1 MKAVHFGAGSIGRGF
16 IADLLHN
23 SGYDIVLVDV
33 NQKLNQ
39 QINQRQLYHLYVI
52 EEAYQEKTID
62 RVKALSPVTE
72 KAEVIQAIL
81 TADILTTAVWADNLS
96 KVAPTISEGLYQRG
110 LQAKPKLNVLACENA
125 MFNSEILKKEIL
137 KLGQLTEEQLE
148 QAAVFPNTAV
158 DRMVLEDERDG
169 EKVINIGVDFELV
182 IERNKL
188 ADPTVEPIKGAE
200 YTDDLQKYIERKL
213 YIINCGHAWAGYLGA
228 VQGYD
233 VMSDIF
239 ADEPLVQATKAAM
252 GESAQLLAQKY
263 GFSEAELKAYIDF
276 AIRRFQTPGVVDT
289 VARVCRSPIR
299 KLEPNERLV
308 GPAVQCEEQG
318 LENERLL
325 EGIAAV
331 FLFQQPEDE
340 QAVSLQKYLQQQG
353 LAESIEHF
361 TGLKQGSRMHNQ
373 ICAYYQKLKEQT
385 NEGHV

>member
-1 MKAVHFGAGSIGRGF
+1 M
-16 IADLLHN
+16 
-23 SGYDIVLVDV
+23 
-33 NQKLNQ
+33 
-39 QINQRQLYHLYVI
+39 
-52 EEAYQEKTID
+52 
-62 RVKALSPVTE
+62 
-72 KAEVIQAIL
+72 
-81 TADILTTAVWADNLS
+81 
-96 KVAPTISEGLYQRG
+96 
-110 LQAKPKLNVLACENA
+110 
-125 MFNSEILKKEIL
+125 

-148 QAAVFPNTAV
+148 QAAAFPNTAV
-158 DRMVLEDERDG
+158 DRMVLEDQRAG

-188 ADPTVEPIKGAE
+188 ADPATEPIEGAE

-228 VQGYD
+228 VQGYEI
-233 VMSDIF
+233 MSDIF
-239 ADEPLVQATKAAM
+239 ANEPLVQTTKEAM
-252 GESAQLLAQKY
+252 GEAAALLAQKY

-318 LENERLL
+318 LKNQRLL

-340 QAVSLQKYLQQQG
+340 QAVKLQEYVQQHG
-353 LAESIEHF
+353 IEESIEHF
-361 TGLKQGSRMHNQ
+361 TSLKQGSPMHEQ
-373 ICAYYQKLKEQT
+373 ICGYYQRLKEQA
-385 NEGHV
+385 NDERV

>member
-16 IADLLHN
+16 IADLLHD

-33 NQKLNQ
+33 NQQLNQ
-39 QINQRQLYHLYVI
+39 QINQKQLYHLYVI
-52 EEAYQEKTID
+52 EENYQEKTID

-72 KAEVIQAIL
+72 SAAVIQEIL
-81 TADILTTAVWADNLS
+81 TADILTTAVWADNLG
-96 KVAPTISEGLYQRG
+96 KVAPTISEGLYQRL
-110 LQAKPKLNVLACENA
+110 LQSKAKLNVLACENA

-137 KLGQLTEEQLE
+137 KLGKLTEEELNQV
-148 QAAVFPNTAV
+148 AAFPNTAV
-158 DRMVLEDERDG
+158 DRMVLEDERAG
-169 EKVINIGVDFELV
+169 ERVINIGVDFELV

-188 ADPTVEPIKGAE
+188 ADPAIQPIKGAE

-228 VQGYD
+228 VQGYQ

-239 ADEPLVQATKAAM
+239 ADESLVQATKEAM

-263 GFSEAELKAYIDF
+263 GFREVELQAYIDF

-299 KLEPNERLV
+299 KLEPTERLV

-318 LENERLL
+318 LTNERLL

-340 QAVSLQKYLQQQG
+340 QAIKLQEYVEQHG
-353 LAESIEHF
+353 LKESIEHF
-361 TGLKQGSRMHNQ
+361 TSLKQGSRMHEQ
-373 ICAYYQKLKEQT
+373 ICGYYQRLKEQA
-385 NEGHV
+385 NEGRI